1 MIKGYRLAD
10 SKIVEEAPEQATI
23 LVVTTPD
30 EAERRMLIDQHR
42 IDEHTLLSSLDPD
55 ELSRLEFEP
64 SHVAIIYKR
73 PKNYSAEDQ
82 LIFKTI
88 SRGLFLFKD
97 RLIVVINEPIDP
109 FMGKSF
115 TKVTSLNDLVLKL
128 LYSSSAHFLGHLKG
142 ITSITDELEVKIGTS
157 LDNKY
162 LKHFFSLGKSLVYY
176 LNAISSNGA
185 LIERMRHSAAKIG
198 FSSDELELLDDLAI
212 ENGQC
217 YKQAEIHSNILS
229 ALMDARASIVANNLN
244 TLMKTLNLVTI
255 GIMVPTLVVSAFSM
269 NVALPFDHQHPVA
282 FWAVMG
288 LAVVSVIG
296 VIYWWRNR
304 RWQL

>member
-10 SKIVEEAPEQATI
+10 GKIVEDATEQATI
-23 LVVTTPD
+23 LVVTAPD
-30 EAERRMLIDQHR
+30 ETERRMLIDQHR

-64 SHVAIIYKR
+64 DHIAIIYKR
-73 PKNYSAEDQ
+73 PKNYSAEDR
-82 LIFKTI
+82 LIFKTV
-88 SRGLFLFKD
+88 SRGLFRFKD
-97 RLIVVINEPIDP
+97 RLIVVISEPIDP
-109 FMGKSF
+109 FAGKSF
-115 TKVTSLNDLVLKL
+115 SKVASLNDLVLKL
-128 LYSSSAHFLGHLKG
+128 LYSSSGHFLGHLKS

-176 LNAISSNGA
+176 LNAINSNGA
-185 LIERMRHSAAKIG
+185 LIERMRHNAAKIG
-198 FSSDELELLDDLAI
+198 FSPEELELLDDLAI
-212 ENGQC
+212 ENSQC

-255 GIMVPTLVVSAFSM
+255 GIMVPTLVVSVFSM
-269 NVALPFDHQHPVA
+269 NVAMPFNHDHPVT
-282 FWAVMG
+282 FWLIIG
-288 LAVVSVIG
+288 LATVSVAG